1 MQGDIEQAI
10 ADGFKALSVG
20 QPSVALE
27 AVATIDADMYPRANL
42 LVGHAHKALGQ
53 HAAAEA
59 AYRALAAKPDRRH
72 SATGWWSLAGL
83 KTAQFSAAD
92 AARLD
97 SLINGDEQDGYL
109 GLLHMARAELWH
121 QAGMPDMAFAH
132 LKAGND
138 LIAAARPFNGEA
150 YRALVD
156 ELLTVEPFTPDVQ
169 SASAQQPIFIV
180 GQPRSGTTLVE
191 QILASHP
198 AVDATD
204 ELSFMGHRGADLQ
217 REGGYA
223 AVLQSS
229 DEDRWSTYQA
239 QYLDIVASYCHKG
252 GAYFLDKT
260 PENFLHI
267 ALILKIL
274 PNARFVHV
282 IRDPLDNI
290 VSQYRH
296 FFPESREYSNSI
308 GGLVFYWQG
317 YLMLM
322 RHWSTL
328 FPNQIHHLH
337 YASLVN
343 NPEGHIT
350 SLLEFCG
357 LSAAPECFVPHENE
371 RPVMTPS
378 AAQVRQPI
386 NTAGMGSGLVY
397 GGGLKD
403 WLKEIGKLKEA
414 SVSLFGKG

>member
-1 MQGDIEQAI
+1 MQIDAEQAV
-10 ADGFKALSVG
+10 ADGFRALSAG
-20 QPSVALE
+20 QPKAALE
-27 AVATIDADMYPRANL
+27 ALDSVDLNVNPRASL
-42 LVGHAHKALGQ
+42 LAGHAYKALGQ
-53 HAAAEA
+53 HALAEA
-59 AYRALAAKPDRRH
+59 AYRALAENPDRRH

-121 QAGMPDMAFAH
+121 QAGVPDMAFDH

-138 LIAAARPFNGEA
+138 LIAEAKPFNGEA
-150 YRALVD
+150 FRALVD
-156 ELLTVEPFTPDVQ
+156 ELLTIELFTPDVQ
-169 SASAQQPIFIV
+169 GDQTLQPIFIV

-198 AVDATD
+198 EVDATD

-223 AVLQSS
+223 ATLKSS
-229 DEDRWSTYQA
+229 GEDRWATYQQ
-239 QYLDIVASYCHKG
+239 QYLDIVAPYRNKG

-267 ALILKIL
+267 ALILKVL

-296 FFPESREYSNSI
+296 FFPDSREYSNRI

-322 RHWSTL
+322 RHWSRL
-328 FPNQIHHLH
+328 FPNQIYHLH
-337 YASLVN
+337 YASLVGN
-343 NPEGHIT
+343 AEREIT
-350 SLLEFCG
+350 SLLKFCG
-357 LSAAPECFVPHENE
+357 LAPSSRCFFPHENE
-371 RPVMTPS
+371 RPVLTPS

-386 NTAGMGSGLVY
+386 NASGIGSGLVY

-403 WLKEIGKLKEA
+403 WLREIGKLKEA

>member
-1 MQGDIEQAI
+1 MQTDAEQAI
-10 ADGFKALSVG
+10 ADGFRALSAG
-20 QPSVALE
+20 QPQGALE
-27 AVATIDADMYPRANL
+27 ALDSVDLDVYPRASL
-42 LVGHAHKALGQ
+42 LAGHAYKALGQ
-53 HAAAEA
+53 HALAEA
-59 AYRALAAKPDRRH
+59 AYRALVEEPDRRH

-121 QAGMPDMAFAH
+121 QAGMPDMAFDH

-150 YRALVD
+150 FRALVD
-156 ELLTVEPFTPDVQ
+156 ELLTIELFTPDVQ
-169 SASAQQPIFIV
+169 SDQALEPIFIV

-198 AVDATD
+198 EVDATD

-223 AVLQSS
+223 ATLQSAG
-229 DEDRWSTYQA
+229 EDRWATYQK
-239 QYLDIVASYCHKG
+239 QYLDIVAPYRNKG

-267 ALILKIL
+267 ALILKML

-296 FFPESREYSNSI
+296 FFPDSREYSNRI

-328 FPNQIHHLH
+328 FPKQIHHLH
-337 YASLVN
+337 YASLVSD
-343 NPEGHIT
+343 PEGEIT

-357 LSAAPECFVPHENE
+357 LPPASECFYPHENE

-386 NTAGMGSGLVY
+386 NASGIGSGLIY

-403 WLKEIGKLKEA
+403 WLKDIGKLKEA